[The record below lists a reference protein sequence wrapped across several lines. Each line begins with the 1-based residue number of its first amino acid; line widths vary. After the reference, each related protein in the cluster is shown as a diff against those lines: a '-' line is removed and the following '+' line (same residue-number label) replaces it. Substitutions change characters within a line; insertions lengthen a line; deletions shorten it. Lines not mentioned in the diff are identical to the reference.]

1 MQMFAADQILDYL
14 FAGKS
19 TITIRSLVTET
30 RYTYQVRVSDD
41 QSMFFVSALIGSDNE
56 ADYAYIGCI
65 PAKTRTMRAGTKGN
79 DRDPRFIALDWLLKQ
94 LISRGTVPATVEVFH
109 EGRCGRCGRKLTTP
123 ESIQTGLG
131 PECAKKGTM

>member
-1 MQMFAADQILDYL
+1 MQMFAANQILDYL

-30 RYTYQVRVSDD
+30 RYTYQVRASDD
-41 QSMFFVSALIGSDNE
+41 RSMFFVSTLIGSDNE
-56 ADYAYIGCI
+56 ADYSYIGCI
-65 PAKTRTMRAGTKGN
+65 PIRTRVMRAGTKGN
-79 DRDPRFIALDWLLKQ
+79 DRLPQFIALDWLLKQ
-94 LISRGTVPATVEVFH
+94 LIGRGEVPATVEVFH
-109 EGRCGRCGRKLTTP
+109 EGKCGRCGRKLTTP